1 MRTVLFSFRRWVY
14 GLGASLAFLPIV
26 ASAQLNIGDVRGNSN
41 LSTATIIQVVTILM
55 QWGLYLVG
63 FLGVIAFVISGIWYL
78 TSAGDN
84 DRIDRAKETMI
95 YGIIGVIVALMGLI
109 IVNAV
114 NTFLGG
120 SSKTF

>member
-1 MRTVLFSFRRWVY
+1 MRKSMHTVRRWAVS
-14 GLGASLAFLPIV
+14 LGSFLALLPAV
-26 ASAQLNIGDVRGNSN
+26 ASAQLNVSQVRGDSG
-41 LSTATIIQVVTILM
+41 LATTTVVGVITILM
-55 QWGLYLVG
+55 KWGLYLIG

-78 TSAGDN
+78 TSAGDE

-120 SSKTF
+120 QSTTF